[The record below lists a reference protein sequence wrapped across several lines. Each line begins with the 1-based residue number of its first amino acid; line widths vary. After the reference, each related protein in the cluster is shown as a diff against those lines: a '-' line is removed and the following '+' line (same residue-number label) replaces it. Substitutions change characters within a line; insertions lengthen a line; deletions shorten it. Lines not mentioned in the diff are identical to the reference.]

1 MCGGGAP
8 RAQKRDLEAERLE
21 AERKAT
27 EKANAEIAYRRSR
40 RRSQSLIANPGGAAG
55 LSSLIAQGVG
65 ALPTT
70 GKDTLG

>member
-8 RAQKRDLEAERLE
+8 KAQRRDLEAERLE

-40 RRSQSLIANPGGAAG
+40 RRSQSLIANPSGAAG
-55 LSSLIAQGVG
+55 LSSLIAQP
-65 ALPTT
+65 ALANPAV